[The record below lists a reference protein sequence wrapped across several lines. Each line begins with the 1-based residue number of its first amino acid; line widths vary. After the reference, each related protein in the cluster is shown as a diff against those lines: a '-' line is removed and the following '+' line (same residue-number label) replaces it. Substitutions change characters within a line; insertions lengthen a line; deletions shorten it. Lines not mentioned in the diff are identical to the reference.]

1 MDIFILS
8 LLILLNGLFSMSEI
22 SLVSARKA
30 RLEHLAEKGDKKA
43 ILALALSNYP
53 ELFLSAVQIGI
64 TLISIITG
72 VYSGERFGKD
82 LQPYV
87 EQVPFLKP
95 YAETVSTTFIVILV
109 TYLSIVFGE
118 LIPKRIGLLDSE

>member
-43 ILALALSNYP
+43 ILALALSNHP
-53 ELFLSAVQIGI
+53 SLFLSAVQIGI
-64 TLISIITG
+64 NLISIITG

-87 EQVPFLKP
+87 EQIPLLKP

-118 LIPKRIGLLDSE
+118 LIPKRIGL